1 MNDLRP
7 MGLVAPA
14 ALLCASLLVAEALRQ
29 TSPIP
34 SAIALVALAVVTSL
48 VATRPS
54 LSAVLLGAAA
64 AVAYALLRE
73 RVPSAAGAAFIA
85 LIVSPRAIRAFT
97 SLGRILV
104 LSLSTL
110 AGAIGSFVLA
120 SAEHAGPERLIGA
133 LLVTAFVMALPLA
146 VSADDPIGGALRSI
160 AQKSRGANRGMVLRA
175 VALRRRLQTALHA
188 PTRVEAKAIERT
200 FARLI
205 ELGEARTSA
214 LAGGVTL
221 ERAMRVQLVTLV
233 GCVRALDRRAAEH
246 EGLEAQH
253 DDSLVSHRRGAET
266 EADVLAELA
275 SRGEGTQHEVH

>member
-7 MGLVAPA
+7 MSLVAPA

-34 SAIALVALAVVTSL
+34 SAIALVALGVVTSL

-73 RVPSAAGAAFIA
+73 LVPTAAGAAFVA
-85 LIVSPRAIRAFT
+85 LLVGPRAIRAFT

-104 LSLSTL
+104 ISLSTL
-110 AGAIGSFVLA
+110 AGAVGSFALA

-133 LLVTAFVMALPLA
+133 LLVTSFVMALPLTI
-146 VSADDPIGGALRSI
+146 SADDPIGGALRAI
-160 AQKSRGANRGMVLRA
+160 ARKSRGGSRVMVLRA
-175 VALRRRLQTALHA
+175 VALRRRLATALHR
-188 PTRVEAKAIERT
+188 PTRAEGKAIEAT
-200 FARLI
+200 FARLV
-205 ELGEARTSA
+205 ELGEARVEA
-214 LAGGVTL
+214 LAGGPTL
-221 ERAMRVQLVTLV
+221 ERAMRAQLVTLV

-253 DDSLVSHRRGAET
+253 DDRLASHRRGAET
-266 EADVLAELA
+266 EANVLAEL
-275 SRGEGTQHEVH
+275 STRTPETEHEVH